1 MVTQGWFVPLTYD
14 LNQVIKVNKLVNK
27 YIYNIDTF
35 TEIIVLQATEEY
47 SYIYWL
53 WCFSSRFSSRV

>member
-53 WCFSSRFSSRV
+53 